1 MNMGGIGT
9 DDCPWD
15 PANDEGYWQALL
27 VQGEVPP
34 SPRPSWETENH
45 AEGTPGTDRYT
56 SSESAQER
64 EQDWQASLKAFQEG
78 EVLDLIVIGYNRGG
92 LLVQFGS
99 LKAFVPASHLVGL
112 PRLPSPEDRERAF
125 AAKIGESL
133 ALKIIEIDRVRGRL
147 ILSERA
153 ARQESLED
161 TLSQIRS
168 GDALKGCV
176 TNIRPFGA
184 FVDLGGI
191 EGLVHVSELAWTRVE
206 HPADMLKLGQEV
218 EVYVI
223 NVDKSQRKVA
233 LSLKRLQ
240 PDPWS
245 LVAARYEVGQI
256 ISSTITNVVSFGAFA
271 RLNEG
276 IEGLIHISELAEG
289 NFLHPRNVVQEGD
302 EVQAR
307 ILSMDP
313 TNHRLALSLRQV
325 QSSRCQEADSLP
337 APLGQADEHPERQSV

>member
-1 MNMGGIGT
+1 MTMGNIGT

-15 PANDEGYWQALL
+15 PSSDEGYWQALL
-27 VQGEVPP
+27 MQGEGPDP
-34 SPRPSWETENH
+34 SRPSFIADNQADADH
-45 AEGTPGTDRYT
+45 FAGG
-56 SSESAQER
+56 ESTQER
-64 EQDWQASLKAFQEG
+64 EQDWQASLKAFQES
-78 EVLDLIVIGYNRGG
+78 EVLDLMVIGFNRGG

-99 LKAFVPASHLVGL
+99 LKAFVPASHLIGL
-112 PRLPSPEDRERAF
+112 PRLPSPEDRGRAF

-133 ALKIIEIDRVRGRL
+133 NLKVIEIDRIRGRL

-153 ARQESLED
+153 VRQENVAD
-161 TLSQIRS
+161 ILSQIQS
-168 GDALKGCV
+168 GDERIGHV

-206 HPADMLKLGQEV
+206 HPADVLELGQEI

-223 NVDKSQRKVA
+223 SVDAEQRKVA
-233 LSLKRLQ
+233 LSVKRLQ
-240 PDPWS
+240 TDPWS
-245 LVAARYEVGQI
+245 LVATRYEVGQI
-256 ISSTITNVVSFGAFA
+256 ISGTITNVVSFGAFA
-271 RLNEG
+271 RLDEG

-302 EVQAR
+302 EVQTR

-313 TNHRLALSLRQV
+313 ANHRLALSLRQV
-325 QSSRCQEADSLP
+325 HSSQYQEQDELHS
-337 APLGQADEHPERQSV
+337 PLSPADEHSERESV